1 MNRRIARAARRRRG
15 SADLAS
21 KGGGRWRRRRALE
34 RPVTSRGRAGGRLV
48 VGAILGALTVAAML
62 WFLTPSGADLEART
76 AAFTA
81 LHESTPLRPAD
92 IPPLLAN
99 AMVATEDEHFYH
111 YHGVDVLG
119 TGRAL
124 LHDVFHF
131 CLCQGGSTITEQ
143 LVKGVH
149 LDGGDPGLNK
159 LVDAAVALKVET
171 HANKQQILADY
182 LSSVPVGPTQY
193 GIAAGACVYFSRPL
207 RDLSLSQY
215 ALLAG
220 LPQAPS
226 QYDPLLHPDAAR
238 QRRNVVLTTMQSDG
252 YITLAQKDAASADPL
267 SIQPGSQL
275 RGCQ

>member
-99 AMVATEDEHFYH
+99 ASQSLRRDREERRQDLHEHHRHRDADDGADEQAQQSHTSGLAQDEDLQLSHAHAQGAHGHVLLTTLEQHAEDEDADPKRAHKD
-111 YHGVDVLG
+111 GVDALQATQAVEIEG
-119 TGRAL
+119 GQARARR
-124 LHDVFHF
+124 
-131 CLCQGGSTITEQ
+131 QSGP
-143 LVKGVH
+143 
-149 LDGGDPGLNK
+149 PG
-159 LVDAAVALKVET
+159 
-171 HANKQQILADY
+171 
-182 LSSVPVGPTQY
+182 
-193 GIAAGACVYFSRPL
+193 F
-207 RDLSLSQY
+207 
-215 ALLAG
+215 
-220 LPQAPS
+220 
-226 QYDPLLHPDAAR
+226 
-238 QRRNVVLTTMQSDG
+238 RR
-252 YITLAQKDAASADPL
+252 
-267 SIQPGSQL
+267 
-275 RGCQ
+275 RWR